1 MMKLRGM
8 VGEEIMEEEEVG
20 GGEELREEG
29 VLRGE

>member
-8 VGEEIMEEEEVG
+8 VGEEIMEEEEEV

-29 VLRGE
+29 VLRGA